1 MAKPLKPRPGGQR
14 RASAPATI
22 GLPKALVDE
31 IRRTTKPSA
40 GDDAIARLDRAV
52 ELLERGD
59 APGAA
64 REAQKAKALAPR
76 SAAVREV
83 LGMALYGQ
91 ERWQEALAEMKAY
104 RRFSGRPDQ
113 NHIIADCLRALG
125 KPAEA
130 VPLAEEALRAK
141 IPNEAK
147 AEAVIVAAAA
157 LADMHRYPEALS
169 FLRRAQTRDD
179 VAEGYTLRLWY
190 VTADI
195 LEQAGRKDD
204 AEREFRKI
212 FRHDPGAYDVAE
224 RLAQLGS

>member
-14 RASAPATI
+14 RTSSPVTI

-64 REAQKAKALAPR
+64 REAQKAKSLAPR

-91 ERWQEALAEMKAY
+91 ERWQDALAEMKAY

-195 LEQAGRKDD
+195 LEQAGRTGD